1 MLITEEKFL
10 NKINRDKISY
20 KVNKSKVDMSVLDE
34 VEPLNLPLDFT
45 FDTPLSS
52 FAQQPINDLITPP
65 IASLNIDMPQ
75 EGTLDNIVQK
85 NYINDTKVI
94 NYKNFKDKILRDIRK
109 DIGNMIN
116 WKIKSIEKT
125 SEASI
130 ENCSLNYLEQINILK
145 SRLNFKTLIINR
157 LLETVEKTTNE
168 SSLHPEI

>member
-52 FAQQPINDLITPP
+52 FAQQPINYLITPP

-75 EGTLDNIVQK
+75 EGQYN
-85 NYINDTKVI
+85 
-94 NYKNFKDKILRDIRK
+94 
-109 DIGNMIN
+109 
-116 WKIKSIEKT
+116 
-125 SEASI
+125 
-130 ENCSLNYLEQINILK
+130 
-145 SRLNFKTLIINR
+145 
-157 LLETVEKTTNE
+157 
-168 SSLHPEI
+168 